1 MVTRELVES
10 LYEIKDGEFYHK
22 PKLEVDARTKEWNK
36 RYSGKKAG
44 HIHGGSCYKVRIN
57 NKEYKVSDILD
68 MFETGVF
75 VVKTRENYRFE
86 ALKYSRNIDVIG
98 YQQWCGIIS
107 RLNNS
112 KLYTNVSISDDF
124 LDFDTYLEWA
134 KEQIG
139 FNTYDDAG
147 MLYHIDKDLLSKPN
161 NMIYSKDTCL
171 FIPQEINTMCKLS
184 RNSNL
189 KKGVQ
194 FLKGRKKPYRAY
206 INIDGKSTGLGY
218 YYTEEEAN
226 AQYKIARL
234 SRIDDLYLKYK
245 DKVDPRV
252 WDALRS
258 DIWCA

>member
-10 LYEIKDGEFYHK
+10 LFDIKDGEFYHK
-22 PKLEVDARTKEWNK
+22 PKSEVDGRSKEWNK
-36 RYSGKKAG
+36 RYAGKKAG
-44 HIHGGSCYKVRIN
+44 YMYGSSYKVGI
-57 NKEYKVSDILD
+57 KDKWYKVSDILD

-86 ALKYSRNIDVIG
+86 SLKYSRNLDVIG
-98 YQQWCGIIS
+98 YQQWLGIIG
-107 RLNNS
+107 RIKRD
-112 KLYTNVSISDDF
+112 KLYANVSISEYF
-124 LDFDTYLEWA
+124 LDFDNYLEWA

-147 MLYHIDKDLLSKPN
+147 LLYNIDKDLLSEPDN
-161 NMIYSKDTCL
+161 LIYSKDTCL
-171 FIPQEINTMCKLS
+171 FIPLELNLMCKPT
-184 RNSNL
+184 RNSDL

-206 INIDGKSTGLGY
+206 ININGKPVGLGY

-226 AQYKIARL
+226 AQYKIARHN
-234 SRIDDLYLKYK
+234 RIDNLYLKYK

-252 WDALRS
+252 WDAIRS
-258 DIWCA
+258 DIWCT